1 MVKVK
6 KAGANIDSLRRE
18 ATCLAMLQH
27 PHIVSYY
34 ASYTFKKGKVFAIV
48 TELLSGGSLL
58 ERMRA
63 GASREEL
70 NRCVGELASALA
82 HMHGLRVQH
91 RDVKPENVL
100 LDGTGSAKLI
110 DVGLACILGSRSRV
124 STKAGGLGLVGT
136 TLYMSP
142 EKGSG
147 KSYDAKDDVRGRASN
162 CAGGKSFVSGE
173 HAPAAAARLLRPGSP
188 SSTGPHLRLTSAQVW
203 ALGLIL
209 AAGAT
214 GKPLEDSGLN
224 TTGIFALN
232 RAGVDQLVADAR
244 AAAPELGALVQSTLS
259 VDPTDRPTARQLA
272 ERLLAQASRE
282 EGKVGAGVGAGL
294 LAPPPQWEPMA
305 DPFEL
310 RLSELPVGLPE
321 REDAI
326 RRFRATLP
334 SSVNVLSV
342 ARVQNLPLWQSY
354 AVKRQTI
361 LMREKVAQDATDTRF
376 ERKCLFHGTGEAAIA
391 SICLMGFNRSW
402 TTANATRYGKGT
414 YFARE
419 ASYSYSRRHFH
430 SVNEL

>member
-1 MVKVK
+1 M
-6 KAGANIDSLRRE
+6 
-18 ATCLAMLQH
+18 
-27 PHIVSYY
+27 
-34 ASYTFKKGKVFAIV
+34 
-48 TELLSGGSLL
+48 
-58 ERMRA
+58 
-63 GASREEL
+63 
-70 NRCVGELASALA
+70 
-82 HMHGLRVQH
+82 
-91 RDVKPENVL
+91 
-100 LDGTGSAKLI
+100 
-110 DVGLACILGSRSRV
+110 
-124 STKAGGLGLVGT
+124 
-136 TLYMSP
+136 
-142 EKGSG
+142 
-147 KSYDAKDDVRGRASN
+147 
-162 CAGGKSFVSGE
+162 
-173 HAPAAAARLLRPGSP
+173 
-188 SSTGPHLRLTSAQVW
+188 
-203 ALGLIL
+203 
-209 AAGAT
+209 
-214 GKPLEDSGLN
+214 
-224 TTGIFALN
+224 
-232 RAGVDQLVADAR
+232 DQLVADAR

-294 LAPPPQWEPMA
+294 LAPPPQWEPVA

-419 ASYSYSRRHFH
+419 ASYSYSPQYSRPDAHGVQRMLLVRVLVGECQPTPGRSDQFVPDMRPGTNIRYDSTMGLLGKDTVADPSIYVAFH
-430 SVNEL
+430 DGQAYPEYLIRFR